1 MEKPLGRARRD
12 WYNLANS
19 IRSPFIR
26 CTTTSF
32 AFTKP
37 FVLPRRWL
45 RGDNEALGIDGYGE
59 IVGEFIG
66 RRKISHDQG
75 DKTACEIAANKYNR
89 TLGERTL

>member
-26 CTTTSF
+26 CTTPSF
-32 AFTKP
+32 AFIKP

-45 RGDNEALGIDGYGE
+45 SG
-59 IVGEFIG
+59 
-66 RRKISHDQG
+66 
-75 DKTACEIAANKYNR
+75 
-89 TLGERTL
+89 